1 METPSAGS
9 CPSIGGLPALGL
21 GTYRNDEP
29 DQCAKSVQTA
39 LEVGYRHVDTAEAY
53 GNEKAVGRGLANAAV
68 DRDEVFVAT
77 KVWHT
82 NLEAGDVQS
91 AARASRD
98 RLGIETIDLLYV
110 HWPAHTYDPTETLPA
125 FAELADDGVIEHI
138 GVSNFDPDQLAT
150 AVETVDAPVLANQI
164 ELHPL
169 LPQEA
174 LRDACDRFDVAP
186 VAYAPI
192 ARGQVFDNPTIK
204 AVADEQDATPAQV
217 SLAWCRQH
225 GAVAIPKATGRDH
238 IAENWASLGLEL
250 PEAAME
256 RLDAIEERKRVVD
269 PSFGPWNE

>member
-9 CPSIGGLPALGL
+9 CPTIGGLPALGL

-29 DQCAKSVQTA
+29 DQCATSVQTA

-53 GNEKAVGRGLANAAV
+53 GNEAAVGRGLANAAV
-68 DRDEVFVAT
+68 DRDDVFVAT

-82 NLEAGDVQS
+82 NLEVGDVQA

-110 HWPAHTYDPTETLPA
+110 HWPAHTYDPAATLPA
-125 FAELADDGVIEHI
+125 FAELADEGVIEHI

-150 AVETVDAPVLANQI
+150 AVETVDAPILANQI

-169 LPQEA
+169 LPQEK

-192 ARGQVFDNPTIK
+192 ARGEVFENPTIQD
-204 AVADEQDATPAQV
+204 VADEQDATPAQV
-217 SLAWCRQH
+217 SLAWCREH
-225 GAVAIPKATGRDH
+225 GTVAIPKAMGRDH

-250 PEAAME
+250 PETAME